1 MGGCVVVG
9 RGGMV
14 RDWVRYR
21 ARYVYRRA
29 GLATGSHGTWRAGLA
44 TGSHGARRAGL
55 AMGSNGT
62 WRAGLVNYRKL
73 YMVICNDLYAI
84 VFPNAYTRVCCL
96 EIEPHCHSLNGQRHR
111 QRR

>member
-1 MGGCVVVG
+1 MWVGEYVSSVCQWMWVGGCVVVG

-62 WRAGLVNYRKL
+62 WRAGLVNHRKL
-73 YMVICNDLYAI
+73 HGHL
-84 VFPNAYTRVCCL
+84 
-96 EIEPHCHSLNGQRHR
+96 
-111 QRR
+111 